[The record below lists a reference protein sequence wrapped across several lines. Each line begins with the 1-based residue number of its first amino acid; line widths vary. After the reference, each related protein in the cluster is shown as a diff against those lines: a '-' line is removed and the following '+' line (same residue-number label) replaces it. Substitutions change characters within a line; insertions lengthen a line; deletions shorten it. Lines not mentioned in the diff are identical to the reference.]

1 MESFKLRQLLSIG
14 PPLAISPDNKIVSV
28 EEERSQVHT
37 QTQVITRNTISLC
50 GIHESQCRCW
60 ALTLVYQAARNKGC
74 LLLSACA
81 SNTETQAFSPS
92 RALCLHRKHEPVFL
106 VMGSIFWPSSLRCLA
121 NRKAMS
127 FLHNFSPKNL

>member
-1 MESFKLRQLLSIG
+1 MVGGERGEAHRDLQGLADPKDIIG
-14 PPLAISPDNKIVSV
+14 DQKA
-28 EEERSQVHT
+28 QGA
-37 QTQVITRNTISLC
+37 ISLC

-60 ALTLVYQAARNKGC
+60 ALTLVYQAARKKGC

-92 RALCLHRKHEPVFL
+92 RALCLHQKHEPVFL

-121 NRKAMS
+121 SRKAMS